1 MKIAKLPIKDCYK
14 ILFKPNKDGRGYFTR
29 TYCKKEF
36 KKFGVNDKWV
46 QNNLSFNKNKSTLRG
61 LHFQTPPFAQ
71 DKLVRVV
78 KGSILDVAVD
88 IRKNSP
94 YYGKHVSIVLSAD
107 NWKQILVPVGFAH
120 GFLTL
125 EENTEVIYKVTNFYS
140 PENDR
145 GVIWNDKDLAIDWG
159 IPEKEIILSEKDEG
173 QPSFSVLGN
182 YFP

>member
-1 MKIAKLPIKDCYK
+1 MDLKRTAIPDIK
-14 ILFKPNKDGRGYFTR
+14 ILCP
-29 TYCKKEF
+29 
-36 KKFGVNDKWV
+36 KKFEDKRGFF
-46 QNNLSFNKNKSTLRG
+46 SETFNKEVLQSLGINLDFVQDNQSLSVEKGVLRG
-61 LHFQTPPFAQ
+61 LHIQTPPFAQ